1 MDIRKI
7 AAAAVFATGA
17 ALAFAPLAAATPV
30 DPTLVTD
37 TLDSEIASQNSLFEF
52 DALLAGDSADIT
64 KGGAGVFD
72 TFTTP
77 ADLAKDAPTTAAL
90 GAPTTLESEL
100 YGVNPIAAGISSDTG
115 PFSEFNGAVIQF
127 DNAYN
132 VELYSLANGTLDTN
146 LNDYLFNGTIQT
158 VLATQG
164 ETTTAAFDTLYN
176 HAIGDLSGFF
186 QTNLSFLDIP
196 TPVAMAEAGA
206 AAAPVEITSTVAG
219 EVSSLNSM
227 FEFDALLA
235 GVPAADIV
243 KGSAADPFDTIAKA
257 DIPAVQGTGTT
268 PFDFLIY
275 GVDPAKAGLA
285 GDPGSFNLLNGAE
298 ARFDDAFNVELYA
311 AENGGAIDP
320 NAADFIGSL
329 PANFAGDTVTQAFD
343 SFWNS
348 GIGDLSGFL
357 QVPLTFLDLTP

>member
-17 ALAFAPLAAATPV
+17 ALAFAPFAAATPV

-37 TLDSEIASQNSLFEF
+37 TLGSEVSSLNGMFQF
-52 DALLAGDSADIT
+52 DALLSGVPSTDYAASGVHGLDTILLADVMKDVPQT
-64 KGGAGVFD
+64 G
-72 TFTTP
+72 TP
-77 ADLAKDAPTTAAL
+77 STLDDL
-90 GAPTTLESEL
+90 L
-100 YGVNPIAAGISSDTG
+100 YGVDPFKAGVSSDSG
-115 PFSEFNGAVIQF
+115 AFSEFNGALTQF

-132 VELYSLANGTLDTN
+132 VELYSLSDGGTLDTN
-146 LNDYLFNGTIQT
+146 LPDYIFNGTIQK
-158 VLATQG
+158 VLDTAG
-164 ETTTAAFDTLYN
+164 ETPTQAFDTLYN
-176 HAIGDLSGFF
+176 AGVGDLSGFF

-243 KGSAADPFDTIAKA
+243 KGSAADPFDTIAKL
-257 DIPAVQGTGTT
+257 DVTAVQGNGTT

-275 GVDPAKAGLA
+275 GVDPTKAGLA

-298 ARFDDAFNVELYA
+298 ARFDDAFNVEAYGLL
-311 AENGGAIDP
+311 NNGAIDP

-329 PANFAGDTVTQAFD
+329 PAGFAGDTVTQAFD
-343 SFWNS
+343 AFYNNA
-348 GIGDLSGFL
+348 IGDLSGFF